1 MTNEFDSNFTFNSQL
16 WYYYE
21 NNRGKIRSRYND
33 LTRKF
38 LAYNDKEDNPDAF
51 LRKPQFEALEM
62 YVFVKE
68 FMNNQQV
75 YEMFD
80 DWRNKRGK
88 FSDASYYAVDKTGQ
102 ISIFDAPTEKQTDTL
117 FKQMK
122 KYREAYPNY
131 IYALTMGLGKTILMA
146 TCIFYEFLL
155 ANKYPKDKRF
165 CHNALVFAPDK
176 TVLQSLREIMTFDKT
191 KVVPPEYARVLDA
204 NIKFHFLD
212 ESGTI
217 LHTID
222 DSDFNIIIS
231 NTQKIIVK
239 KKRKEETPGQMLFD
253 GSSSLLSTVYGD
265 SEEDD
270 DPWDDRSLM
279 DNQRFKKLCRL
290 PQLGIYVDEAHHL
303 FGADLEKQIR
313 SSGAKKTSLR
323 DTINLLAENTS
334 IVACYNYTGTPYVK
348 KQMLPEVVYSYGLRE
363 SIWNGYLKD
372 ADPIGFENVKNE
384 EFLVAVVSK
393 FWKKYGGMTYEGLN
407 PKLAIYAADVDEAV
421 NEVKPTI
428 EKVLSK
434 LGIPLNSILVN
445 VGDSKYTK
453 DEDIRN
459 FNNLDVVGSEGNK
472 KQFIILVEKG
482 KEGWNCRSLFG
493 VALYRSPKSKVFVLQ
508 ATMRCMRSITNDRL
522 TAMVFLSKDNFEILD
537 DELHK
542 NFNMEIK
549 ELKNP
554 NNANRHKYKVRVLPP
569 TRTITLKKV
578 WHEYS
583 LIEKTYDKPVD
594 FQLGQLDLSKYESI
608 MYEKDSIANDT
619 TVKEINIDY
628 LKDNMK
634 FSAFSLTGEVA
645 RYLNLSCVL
654 VNKILG
660 ESVDGLE
667 KVLEVVNKYNQV
679 LYDVII
685 PKIFHTVYEVKA
697 EMKSEDKKLVLLREP
712 KDAGYYKFSAKDNLV
727 ITNKYPGFT
736 PEEKKKSFHA
746 DTYCFDSLP
755 EKECFMQYMKS
766 KKVVEVYFTGMF
778 TSNQGDLYVHYYDP
792 ESGRIRQY
800 YPDFLAKMKDGT
812 YQLIEVKGDN
822 KIDDKIV
829 KAKAE
834 AAEEMAVAS
843 GIEYKMYAGS
853 KIIHTNV
860 LEDQNVISYLDL
872 LHKEKPLMVAE
883 DVTEYGSKK
892 DNI

>member
-1 MTNEFDSNFTFNSQL
+1 M
-16 WYYYE
+16 
-21 NNRGKIRSRYND
+21 
-33 LTRKF
+33 
-38 LAYNDKEDNPDAF
+38 
-51 LRKPQFEALEM
+51 
-62 YVFVKE
+62 
-68 FMNNQQV
+68 
-75 YEMFD
+75 
-80 DWRNKRGK
+80 
-88 FSDASYYAVDKTGQ
+88 
-102 ISIFDAPTEKQTDTL
+102 
-117 FKQMK
+117 
-122 KYREAYPNY
+122 
-131 IYALTMGLGKTILMA
+131 
-146 TCIFYEFLL
+146 
-155 ANKYPKDKRF
+155 
-165 CHNALVFAPDK
+165 
-176 TVLQSLREIMTFDKT
+176 
-191 KVVPPEYARVLDA
+191 
-204 NIKFHFLD
+204 
-212 ESGTI
+212 
-217 LHTID
+217 
-222 DSDFNIIIS
+222 
-231 NTQKIIVK
+231 
-239 KKRKEETPGQMLFD
+239 
-253 GSSSLLSTVYGD
+253 
-265 SEEDD
+265 
-270 DPWDDRSLM
+270 
-279 DNQRFKKLCRL
+279 
-290 PQLGIYVDEAHHL
+290 
-303 FGADLEKQIR
+303 
-313 SSGAKKTSLR
+313 R

-393 FWKKYGGMTYEGLN
+393 FWEKYGGMTYEGLH

-493 VALYRSPKSKVFVLQ
+493 VALYRSPKSKVF
-508 ATMRCMRSITNDRL
+508 
-522 TAMVFLSKDNFEILD
+522 
-537 DELHK
+537 
-542 NFNMEIK
+542 
-549 ELKNP
+549 
-554 NNANRHKYKVRVLPP
+554 
-569 TRTITLKKV
+569 
-578 WHEYS
+578 
-583 LIEKTYDKPVD
+583 
-594 FQLGQLDLSKYESI
+594 
-608 MYEKDSIANDT
+608 
-619 TVKEINIDY
+619 
-628 LKDNMK
+628 
-634 FSAFSLTGEVA
+634 
-645 RYLNLSCVL
+645 
-654 VNKILG
+654 
-660 ESVDGLE
+660 E

-685 PKIFHTVYEVKA
+685 PKIFHTFYEVKA

-712 KDAGYYKFSAKDNLV
+712 KDAGYYEFSAKDDLV

-766 KKVVEVYFTGMF
+766 KKVAEVYFTGMF

-800 YPDFLAKMKDGT
+800 YPDFLAKMEDGT